1 MFDIYVI
8 GCGGIGGFLLQLLPQ
23 CLASTMLDVTD
34 KISPTKKDEIIRAC
48 RLQLD
53 PESDSLSSYI
63 LSHAAEL
70 RLPAVAESLTLI
82 DADTFDPH
90 NAVRQASGAGS
101 KLAVQIAMLQQSVLF
116 QVWLRETKLRGIDAY
131 VTPAN
136 IAQIIPA
143 RVQLDDNSRT
153 LTAEN
158 SDLCSQLQSSIYGY
172 FENTLAR
179 SRFTRANA
187 GDTRCGRIPVVFLCV
202 DNHKTR
208 YEVCKYLEQFASC
221 VIINGGNS
229 KTTGNANIYVK
240 VDGVVFDVPIYELY
254 PEIADPNSKRPDE
267 VGCTEVSLHN
277 DQISIVNNIIAAYMV
292 VLFRKF
298 LLGELET
305 TRGTKVKRL
314 NEVLIDCESCST
326 LPRYHNVTQ

>member
-23 CLASTMLDVTD
+23 CLASVMLDTVD
-34 KISPTKKDEIIRAC
+34 KVSSSNAGIIKQNLMPGIGDA
-48 RLQLD
+48 
-53 PESDSLSSYI
+53 SLSSYI

-70 RLPAVAESLTLI
+70 PLPVIADSITLI

-116 QVWLRETKLRGIDAY
+116 QVWLRGTKLQGVDAY
-131 VTPAN
+131 VTPTN
-136 IAQIIPA
+136 ISKIIPA
-143 RVQLDDNSRT
+143 RVSAATLDRGDDAAT
-153 LTAEN
+153 I
-158 SDLCSQLQSSIYGY
+158 LQSSVDMVLAH
-172 FENTLAR
+172 TLNHSRYTAR
-179 SRFTRANA
+179 EAQ
-187 GDTRCGRIPVVFLCV
+187 DTRDGRIPVVFLCV

-229 KTTGNANIYVK
+229 KTTGNANIFVK
-240 VDGVVFDVPIYELY
+240 IDGKVLDVPIYELY
-254 PEIADPNSKRPDE
+254 PEIADPSSKRPDE

-277 DQISIVNNIIAAYMV
+277 DQISIVNNIIASYMV

-305 TRGTKVKRL
+305 TRGGKVKRL
-314 NEVLIDCESCST
+314 NEVLIDCETCST

>member
-23 CLASTMLDVTD
+23 CLASVMLDMAD
-34 KISPTKKDEIIRAC
+34 KARSGIRA
-48 RLQLD
+48 RLRL
-53 PESDSLSSYI
+53 PEGTMLSSYI

-70 RLPAVAESLTLI
+70 QLPAVADSLTLI

-116 QVWLRETKLRGIDAY
+116 QVWLKDTKLKGVDAY

-136 IAQIIPA
+136 IAKIIPPTLPQPDIP
-143 RVQLDDNSRT
+143 RTYDDGHS
-153 LTAEN
+153 
-158 SDLCSQLQSSIYGY
+158 SDAQYLYTELRESIYNR
-172 FENTLAR
+172 FEDVLHTNRYAR
-179 SRFTRANA
+179 LQAHDRRY
-187 GDTRCGRIPVVFLCV
+187 GRIPVVFLCV

-208 YEVCKYLEQFASC
+208 YEVCKYLEQFPSC
-221 VIINGGNS
+221 VIVNGGNS
-229 KTTGNANIYVK
+229 KTAGNANIYVK
-240 VDGVVFDVPIYELY
+240 INDTVLDVPIYELY
-254 PEIADPNSKRPDE
+254 PEIADPSSKRPDE

-277 DQISIVNNIIAAYMV
+277 DQISIVNNIIASYMV

-305 TRGTKVKRL
+305 TRGGKVKRL
-314 NEVLIDCESCST
+314 NEVLIDCETCST
-326 LPRYHNVTQ
+326 LPRYHTPTNQP